1 MPTLIFIVC
10 ALFLLGCFCYVFIC
24 YNNNPY
30 IGSTFFVDADAGKDS
45 PLYISKSVVVDGR
58 GRPILKFKRV
68 SCVPGYTY
76 TQAVSDWF
84 YNVFENAPLINLVQ
98 ISEEKANDI
107 YKNQRKYTNQ
117 IAVT

>member
-1 MPTLIFIVC
+1 MPTLIFIIC
-10 ALFLLGCFCYVFIC
+10 AVFLLGCFGCAFMY
-24 YNNNPY
+24 YKNNPY

-45 PLYISKSVVVDGR
+45 PLYIAKSVVADGC
-58 GRPILKFKRV
+58 GLPVLKFKRI
-68 SCVPGYTY
+68 SCVPGHTY

-117 IAVT
+117 NAVT